1 MDAAIRQPGVFG
13 PKLAPPADADEQTQ
27 LLYFLGRQA

>member
-1 MDAAIRQPGVFG
+1 MDAMIRQPGIFG
-13 PKLAPPADADEQTQ
+13 PKLDPPPGADEQTQ